1 MCIISRDSSFITG
14 LARTDTY
21 VFVLFSVV
29 IYASALLFLVLLY
42 HVVEPLNKLYS
53 KANFLDLVSVG
64 ERTQVMKT
72 TLKRVLGIYTTYLL
86 AGICLAYVM
95 FVVLDD
101 GLFKDKF
108 KFR

>member
-1 MCIISRDSSFITG
+1 M
-14 LARTDTY
+14 
-21 VFVLFSVV
+21 
-29 IYASALLFLVLLY
+29 
-42 HVVEPLNKLYS
+42 VEPLNNLYT

-72 TLKRVLGIYTTYLL
+72 TLKRVLGIYITYLL
-86 AGICLAYVM
+86 AGLCFAYVM

-101 GLFKDKF
+101 GLFRDKF